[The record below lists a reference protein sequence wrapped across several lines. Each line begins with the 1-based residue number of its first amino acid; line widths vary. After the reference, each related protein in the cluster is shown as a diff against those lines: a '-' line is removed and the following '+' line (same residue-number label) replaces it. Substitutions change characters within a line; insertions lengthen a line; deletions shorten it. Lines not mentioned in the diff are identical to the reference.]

1 VGEILSGI
9 PGAIFWI
16 KRCCWLMAAVPIHVH
31 AFLICWAD
39 SDFLYCKGDG
49 EEPKTNRWS
58 IRKGTISRVNVHGKE
73 VTRKACHQVE
83 IVLVLINMHAIIVYK
98 SLKSYLPYRL
108 SEVISSLLLII
119 LFVEH
124 LNVEVNQK
132 RNSHHQKKEHAM
144 IKNTQFRF
152 EMF

>member
-1 VGEILSGI
+1 MFSSNFLGFISPFKVGESLFQGFQQRFSGSRGMGRS
-9 PGAIFWI
+9 P
-16 KRCCWLMAAVPIHVH
+16 KPI
-31 AFLICWAD
+31 
-39 SDFLYCKGDG
+39 GDQYG
-49 EEPKTNRWS
+49 KAPFR
-58 IRKGTISRVNVHGKE
+58 RVNVHGKE

-83 IVLVLINMHAIIVYK
+83 IVLVLINMHAIIFYK